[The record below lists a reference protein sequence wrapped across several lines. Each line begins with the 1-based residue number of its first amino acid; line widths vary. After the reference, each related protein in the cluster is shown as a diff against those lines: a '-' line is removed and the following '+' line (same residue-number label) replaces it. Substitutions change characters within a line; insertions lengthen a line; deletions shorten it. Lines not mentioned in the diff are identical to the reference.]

1 MVLGKPRKGE
11 KVMSEK
17 VHNLTDSQLQAIIRD
32 AIVEA
37 NQTKTK
43 AITPQNIFN
52 DVKFN
57 NVEIGL
63 INRDFPNIL
72 ELLGKNGVNDV
83 FCNTPRVNIR
93 GCAYSYTKLYQS
105 TVHDSIRK
113 LTLNV
118 FGKTLNT
125 DLTRDE
131 YDLAQEFY
139 SQLVDWYLSAY
150 KRRLKEL
157 YKEGNENG

>member
-1 MVLGKPRKGE
+1 
-11 KVMSEK
+11 MSEK

-43 AITPQNIFN
+43 AVTPQNIFN

-57 NVEIGL
+57 NAEIGI
-63 INRDFPNIL
+63 INRDFPNVL
-72 ELLGKNGVNDV
+72 ELLRENRMNDV
-83 FCNTPRVNIR
+83 FCNTPRVTYR
-93 GCAYSYTKLYQS
+93 GSEYRKASQADI
-105 TVHDSIRK
+105 HDNIRK

-150 KRRLKEL
+150 KRRMNEL
-157 YKEGNENG
+157 YTTQKSD